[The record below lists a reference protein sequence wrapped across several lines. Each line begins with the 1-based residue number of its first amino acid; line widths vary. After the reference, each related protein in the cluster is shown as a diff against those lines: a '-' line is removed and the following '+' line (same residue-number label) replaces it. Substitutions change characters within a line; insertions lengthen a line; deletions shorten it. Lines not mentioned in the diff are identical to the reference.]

1 MGLRVDGRDPNE
13 LRPVKITRGFM
24 KYAEGSALMEMGD
37 TKIICTASV
46 EDRVPHFL
54 SGRNS
59 GWLTAE
65 YAMLPRSTQTRT
77 QRETRGVK
85 GRSQEIQRL
94 IGRALRAAV
103 DLKKLGERT
112 LWVDCDVLRADGGTR
127 TASITGAYIAV
138 ADAIASLMREG
149 RIVANPILDSVAAV
163 SVGIIDKGPV
173 VDLCY
178 KEDAS
183 AEVDMNIVMTG
194 KEGLVEVQGTAE
206 GNPFSLDEMDAMMA
220 LARAAIQQI
229 TAIQGRVLST
239 PLEPS

>member
-103 DLKKLGERT
+103 DLKKLGERHP
-112 LWVDCDVLRADGGTR
+112 LGGLR
-127 TASITGAYIAV
+127 
-138 ADAIASLMREG
+138 
-149 RIVANPILDSVAAV
+149 
-163 SVGIIDKGPV
+163 
-173 VDLCY
+173 
-178 KEDAS
+178 
-183 AEVDMNIVMTG
+183 
-194 KEGLVEVQGTAE
+194 
-206 GNPFSLDEMDAMMA
+206 
-220 LARAAIQQI
+220 RAA
-229 TAIQGRVLST
+229 GRRRHANRIDHRGLHRRRRRDRL
-239 PLEPS
+239 PDAGGANRGEPDPGLRRRRQCRHHRQRPRRRSML